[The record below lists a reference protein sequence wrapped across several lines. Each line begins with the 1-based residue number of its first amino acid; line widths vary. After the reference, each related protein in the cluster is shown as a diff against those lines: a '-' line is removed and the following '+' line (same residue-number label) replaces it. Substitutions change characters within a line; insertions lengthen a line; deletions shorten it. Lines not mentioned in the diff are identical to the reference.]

1 MTSAKQ
7 MMKRLVFH
15 AAILLAFGSPV
26 AAQTDVN
33 GAAPRET
40 ARTIMRL
47 QDYGVVEVE
56 LDFDPSISVVEVSYR
71 LINMDSRA
79 IAVFDRAD
87 LDMVVQGR
95 QGLGDVAV
103 PHQTFTNPG
112 DLEFI
117 HKSHEAIPDLETP
130 TVDMAVVVAP
140 GNVLNG
146 KFRDGRWA
154 FENRPIRRLRWCLG
168 TMVFDEQMFHS
179 PVQTQYGQI
188 WRASISTSGA
198 QHISCTAWYDVA
210 RRDFEP

>member
-1 MTSAKQ
+1 MI
-7 MMKRLVFH
+7 RR
-15 AAILLAFGSPV
+15 AICLAVLLGFGGT
-26 AAQTDVN
+26 AEAQTPATAQSTAD
-33 GAAPRET
+33 GHP

-47 QDYGVVEVE
+47 QNYGLVEVE

-71 LINMDSRA
+71 LINMDRRA

-103 PHQTFTNPG
+103 PHQTFTDSG

-117 HKSHEAIPDLETP
+117 HKSHEPIPNLETP
-130 TVDMAVVVAP
+130 TQEMAVVVGP
-140 GNVLNG
+140 GDVLNG

-154 FENRPIRRLRWCLG
+154 GENSPIRRVRWCLG

-179 PVQTQYGQI
+179 PVQTQYEQI
-188 WRASISTSGA
+188 WRARISTPVM

>member
-1 MTSAKQ
+1 
-7 MMKRLVFH
+7 
-15 AAILLAFGSPV
+15 
-26 AAQTDVN
+26 
-33 GAAPRET
+33 
-40 ARTIMRL
+40 MRL

-56 LDFDPSISVVEVSYR
+56 LDFDPSISVLEVSYR
-71 LINMDSRA
+71 LINIDSRA

-117 HKSHEAIPDLETP
+117 HKSHEPIPNLETP
-130 TVDMAVVVAP
+130 TIDMAMIVAP
-140 GNVLNG
+140 GDVLNG

-154 FENRPIRRLRWCLG
+154 GENRPVRRVRWCLG

-188 WRASISTSGA
+188 WHARISTPET
-198 QHISCTAWYDVA
+198 QHISCTAWYDVTTGVFEEQAQSA
-210 RRDFEP
+210 R

>member
-1 MTSAKQ
+1 
-7 MMKRLVFH
+7 MKRLILH
-15 AAILLAFGSPV
+15 AAIFLAFGSPV
-26 AAQTDVN
+26 AARTDANV
-33 GAAPRET
+33 AALDAP
-40 ARTIMRL
+40 ARTVMRL
-47 QDYGVVEVE
+47 QDCGVVEVD

-87 LDMVVQGR
+87 LNMVVQGR

-140 GNVLNG
+140 GDVLKG
-146 KFRDGRWA
+146 KFRDGRWG
-154 FENRPIRRLRWCLG
+154 FENRPILRLRWCLG
-168 TMVFDEQMFHS
+168 TMVFDELTFYS
-179 PVQTQYGQI
+179 PVQSDQGQI
-188 WRASISTSGA
+188 WHARISAPET